1 MRISDWSSDVCSSDL
16 PQLVAVTDDRLVL
29 VHDGELWA
37 IDAQGN
43 RRNLTA
49 DGTERVAQWQP
60 DPQRTWTWPSGNN
73 LQPVAK
79 VVVQRDRAQGA
90 GKARLW
96 FVDLTTG
103 ASRSL
108 ELPSKKTEI
117 VAVSLKGERVA
128 VIDRVQGEGILS
140 LLDADGTRHEIL
152 RYNQHPRGVAVGKP
166 LRIDP
171 TRPYGV
177 IDRSSCC
184 VSECQYV

>member
-49 DGTERVAQWQP
+49 DVTERVAQWQP

-79 VVVQRDRAQGA
+79 VVVQRARAQIGRA
-90 GKARLW
+90 PCR
-96 FVDLTTG
+96 
-103 ASRSL
+103 
-108 ELPSKKTEI
+108 
-117 VAVSLKGERVA
+117 ERVC
-128 VIDRVQGEGILS
+128 
-140 LLDADGTRHEIL
+140 
-152 RYNQHPRGVAVGKP
+152 P
-166 LRIDP
+166 
-171 TRPYGV
+171 
-177 IDRSSCC
+177 
-184 VSECQYV
+184 

>member
-49 DGTERVAQWQP
+49 DVTERVAQWQP

-117 VAVSLKGERVA
+117 RSEEHTSELQSLMRNSYAV
-128 VIDRVQGEGILS
+128 
-140 LLDADGTRHEIL
+140 
-152 RYNQHPRGVAVGKP
+152 
-166 LRIDP
+166 
-171 TRPYGV
+171 
-177 IDRSSCC
+177 
-184 VSECQYV
+184 

>member
-1 MRISDWSSDVCSSDL
+1 MRPAVLARPRKTGHVDPKSRADWYVSTDTAWRSLTTDL
-16 PQLVAVTDDRLVL
+16 KGDTPQWVAVTDDRLVL

-49 DGTERVAQWQP
+49 DVTERVAQWQP

-117 VAVSLKGERVA
+117 VARSEEHTSEL
-128 VIDRVQGEGILS
+128 
-140 LLDADGTRHEIL
+140 
-152 RYNQHPRGVAVGKP
+152 PP
-166 LRIDP
+166 LMR
-171 TRPYGV
+171 T
-177 IDRSSCC
+177 S
-184 VSECQYV
+184 

>member
-1 MRISDWSSDVCSSDL
+1 MWG
-16 PQLVAVTDDRLVL
+16 P
-29 VHDGELWA
+29 G
-37 IDAQGN
+37 
-43 RRNLTA
+43 
-49 DGTERVAQWQP
+49 RV
-60 DPQRTWTWPSGNN
+60 RSWTGAGGKK

-79 VVVQRDRAQGA
+79 VVVRGDRAQGA

-140 LLDADGTRHEIL
+140 LLDAEGTSHEIL
-152 RYNQHPRGVAVGKP
+152 RYNQHLRGVAVGQPIRTYHKGP
-166 LRIDP
+166 ARKS
-171 TRPYGV
+171 V
-177 IDRSSCC
+177 
-184 VSECQYV
+184 V